1 VYEDF
6 AAFTNGNYKAYRETV
21 KCAEP
26 PCLPYLGIDPSPAA
40 RLLHSAQAVIVLIV
54 TSRTQEYT

>member
-6 AAFTNGNYKAYRETV
+6 AAFTNANYRVYRETV

-26 PCLPYLGIDPSPAA
+26 PCLPYLGI
-40 RLLHSAQAVIVLIV
+40 
-54 TSRTQEYT
+54 